1 MWCVISSHKT
11 SEAVWLEHT
20 LTKWDVWH
28 CPSELPVQNVTN
40 EILDLLL
47 THAERVKWIFL
58 QTKVRKWHLKWE
70 VPKGKA
76 ICAVLFR
83 GMCLSRVSSFWY
95 YNNSLEVLRAS
106 KLGQCIGWGEGGKK
120 AGRYCCLWLRVLV
133 KNMCELRACIVGMK
147 KKILGWLGK
156 DEK

>member
-47 THAERVKWIFL
+47 THAERVKMDL
-58 QTKVRKWHLKWE
+58 LANK
-70 VPKGKA
+70 
-76 ICAVLFR
+76 
-83 GMCLSRVSSFWY
+83 
-95 YNNSLEVLRAS
+95 S
-106 KLGQCIGWGEGGKK
+106 KKMTFKMGSP
-120 AGRYCCLWLRVLV
+120 
-133 KNMCELRACIVGMK
+133 
-147 KKILGWLGK
+147 
-156 DEK
+156 